1 MPLFIWLMG
10 ERSHLEAVSCS
21 DESSSWGFF
30 LTRVLFSR

>member
-1 MPLFIWLMG
+1 MEKTMHLFIGLMG

-30 LTRVLFSR
+30 